1 MPERVGRLPNAAKVV
16 ADVRRSLAGI
26 EGVIRRHPFLDAL
39 ERGALAEDS
48 LRAFPGHEYQM
59 VRSDLESLQTL
70 HRRFE
75 SGAAASFFLA
85 LIEGEKQALTNI
97 IRLGARLG
105 MSEEELRGYEVSARG
120 FAYAAYLSWL
130 SLNAS
135 AAEFAG
141 AILLNFDAW
150 GTNCGRMS
158 LALQRRYGFA
168 PADTAFLDAFAS
180 LPSFEPEALT
190 IIQEGLDQGVE
201 PALIARSAR
210 LLQGYEKM
218 FWDAMAL
225 AAGLDS
231 ALLL

>member
-1 MPERVGRLPNAAKVV
+1 MPNAAKVV

-39 ERGALAEDS
+39 ERGALPEDS
-48 LRAFPGHEYQM
+48 LRAFPGHEYH
-59 VRSDLESLQTL
+59 VVTSDLESLETL
-70 HRRFE
+70 RRRFE
-75 SGAAASFFLA
+75 SGAAAAFFLA
-85 LIEGEKQALTNI
+85 LIEGEKQALTHI

-105 MSEEELRGYEVSARG
+105 MSEEELRGYEISARG

-141 AILLNFDAW
+141 AILMNFDAW

-158 LALQRRYGFA
+158 LALQRRYGLA

-180 LPSFEPEALT
+180 LPSFESEALT
-190 IIQEGLDQGVE
+190 IIQEGLDLGVE
-201 PALIARSAR
+201 PALIGRSAR

-218 FWDAMAL
+218 FWDAMAI

-231 ALLL
+231 GLLL

>member
-1 MPERVGRLPNAAKVV
+1 MPNAAKVV
-16 ADVRRSLAGI
+16 SDVRRALAGI
-26 EGVIRRHPFLDAL
+26 DGVIRRHPFLDAL
-39 ERGALAEDS
+39 ERGALSEDS
-48 LRAFPGHEYQM
+48 LRAFPGHEYHM
-59 VRSDLESLQTL
+59 VTSDLESLGILQ
-70 HRRFE
+70 RRFE
-75 SGAAASFFLA
+75 TGAAAAFFLA
-85 LIEGEKQALTNI
+85 LIQGEEQALTNV
-97 IRLGARLG
+97 IRLGAKLG
-105 MSEEELRGYEVSARG
+105 MSKEDLRRYDVSARG

-130 SLNAS
+130 SVNGS

-158 LALQRRYGFA
+158 LALQRCYGFA

-180 LPSFEPEALT
+180 LPSFESEVLT

-201 PALIARSAR
+201 PALITRSAR

-218 FWDAMAL
+218 FWDAMAI

-231 ALLL
+231 GLLL